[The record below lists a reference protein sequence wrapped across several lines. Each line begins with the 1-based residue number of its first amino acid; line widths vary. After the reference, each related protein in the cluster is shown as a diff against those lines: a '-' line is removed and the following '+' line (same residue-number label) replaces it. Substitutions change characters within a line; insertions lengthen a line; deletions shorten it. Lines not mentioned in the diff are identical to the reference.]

1 MADQPQTGGSRG
13 VTPYL
18 TVGGGKGAEAVEFYK
33 KAFGAAEL
41 FRQPADD
48 GKRVLHCSLLI
59 NGGPVMLSDDF
70 SANAS
75 PAPAGV
81 TLHLN
86 VGDADAI
93 WNQAMAAGPCEVA
106 MPLDN
111 QFWGDRYGILKDPYG
126 HRWSI
131 GGPKKG

>member
-1 MADQPQTGGSRG
+1 MAEQQVGPSAG

-18 TVGGGKGAEAVEFYK
+18 TVKDGRAAEAVEFYK
-33 KAFGAAEL
+33 NAFGAAEQ

-48 GKRVLHCSLLI
+48 GKRLLHCHLVI
-59 NGGPVMLSDDF
+59 NGGSVMLSDDF
-70 SANAS
+70 VPGGA

-81 TLHLN
+81 TLHLQ
-86 VGDADAI
+86 VQAPDAI
-93 WNQAMAAGPCEVA
+93 WERAMAAGPCEVT
-106 MPLDN
+106 MPLAD
-111 QFWGDRYGILKDPYG
+111 QFWGDRYGHFRDPYG